1 MTRSNYNTPEPPKD
15 PDSGLRNNHSGWH
28 RYKLALIDA
37 NVRGEFHPW
46 YVRHVKRFLESF
58 ADQRLSDINSG
69 QVKTHL
75 ESLDP
80 LQFRDDWRH
89 IQYIN
94 AVEIL
99 ITDTAGIPWG
109 TDFPWEQF
117 KQDARSIS
125 IDHPTLAR
133 ETNGIDAVEPEF
145 SKELSASHI
154 AVLSEL
160 ARELKLRDYAIRTEQ
175 TYCHWVQRFLLENA
189 KVDADMLDQNHVKN
203 FLSNL
208 VLRRNCLLY
217 TSPSPRDS

>member
-75 ESLDP
+75 ESLVP

-94 AVEIL
+94 TVEIL

-133 ETNGIDAVEPEF
+133 ETNGKKQKG
-145 SKELSASHI
+145 SG
-154 AVLSEL
+154 
-160 ARELKLRDYAIRTEQ
+160 
-175 TYCHWVQRFLLENA
+175 
-189 KVDADMLDQNHVKN
+189 
-203 FLSNL
+203 
-208 VLRRNCLLY
+208 
-217 TSPSPRDS
+217 